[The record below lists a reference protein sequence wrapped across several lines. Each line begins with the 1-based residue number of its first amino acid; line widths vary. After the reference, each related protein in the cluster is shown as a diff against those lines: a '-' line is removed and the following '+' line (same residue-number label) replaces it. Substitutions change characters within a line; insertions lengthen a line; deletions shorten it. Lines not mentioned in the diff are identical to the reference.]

1 MHQGATMSATNIVWH
16 SPIVTKES
24 RSTLKKQHPFIVWFT
39 GYSGSGKSTI
49 ANAVEQ
55 RLSELN
61 LHTYLLDGDNVR
73 NGLNK
78 DLGFNDAD
86 RKENIRRI
94 GEVAKLFVD
103 AGLIVITAFIS
114 PFKHERE
121 TVRELVNKGE
131 FFEVYMNTP
140 LTTCEERDSKGLY
153 KKARAGDIKEFT
165 GIDSHYE
172 SPINP
177 EITLDTSVMNEEQCV
192 HRVLQHL
199 QRAGKLPE
207 LTQ

>member
-1 MHQGATMSATNIVWH
+1 
-16 SPIVTKES
+16 
-24 RSTLKKQHPFIVWFT
+24 
-39 GYSGSGKSTI
+39 
-49 ANAVEQ
+49 
-55 RLSELN
+55 
-61 LHTYLLDGDNVR
+61 
-73 NGLNK
+73 
-78 DLGFNDAD
+78 
-86 RKENIRRI
+86 
-94 GEVAKLFVD
+94 VAKLFVD

-114 PFKHERE
+114 PFKHERQ
-121 TVRELVNKGE
+121 TVRELVKKGE